1 MKGLDGGVP
10 EPFLR
15 AGAVLSRSM
24 FLANQAAQLVS
35 VFLHPRPYDASS
47 AARLLPG
54 GDEGKV
60 IFCDQFDIYNSK
72 PYFWLKLS
80 RK

>member
-35 VFLHPRPYDASS
+35 GFLHPHPYDASG
-47 AARLLPG
+47 AARLLSG
-54 GDEGKV
+54 GDLEIPGNLTF
-60 IFCDQFDIYNSK
+60 ITR
-72 PYFWLKLS
+72 S
-80 RK
+80 RTYMV